1 MARSCSYGERRYVE
15 KPKADNPRSDPLL
28 LELAAGDER
37 AFEVLY
43 DRFAGPMI
51 RAAVAMLGRVEDAE
65 DAVQE
70 VFAAMVRSRGRLAEV
85 RDLRAYLFSALRRSA
100 GRRAVR
106 RAQEPVASDTA
117 TAEVP
122 ARETAQEPNHPAA
135 ERLDRALRSLPAA
148 QREIVAL
155 KIDGELTFAQIAD
168 ILDISSN
175 TAASRYRYAMERL
188 RTTLHDAGFAP
199 ASEK

>member
-1 MARSCSYGERRYVE
+1 MER
-15 KPKADNPRSDPLL
+15 PNADNPESDPLL

-43 DRFAGPMI
+43 DRYAGPMY

-65 DAVQE
+65 DVMQE
-70 VFAAMVRSRGRLAEV
+70 VFAAMIRSRERFAEV
-85 RDLRAYLFSALRRSA
+85 RDLRAYLFTALRREA

-106 RAQEPVASDTA
+106 RAQQPVASDTA
-117 TAEVP
+117 ATEVAAP
-122 ARETAQEPNHPAA
+122 QDAQQSNHPAT

-155 KIDGELTFAQIAD
+155 KIDGQLTFAQIAD
-168 ILDISSN
+168 ILDISIH
-175 TAASRYRYAMERL
+175 TAASRYRYALEKL
-188 RTTLHDAGFAP
+188 RTILQDAGFPA